1 MAIPQDIIAE
11 IKYRNDIESVISQY
25 VLLKRR
31 GKNLVGLCPFHN
43 EKTPSFTIY
52 PENGSFYCFGCKVGG
67 DVFTFT
73 GLIERLDYIESV
85 KLLADKCGVMIPEN
99 DYEDNTIQRLK
110 QTILEINRESAR
122 FYHKYLMSEGG
133 KWARDYL
140 LGRGLTLNTIK
151 KFGLGCAPDSWDS
164 LITHLKSK
172 GYSISD
178 MLQANVIA
186 KSSRGTYYD
195 RFRNRVMFPV
205 INLRGNVIA
214 FSGRINP
221 NETKGGGKYENTADT
236 PVYKKSENLFAFNYA
251 KNDCADS
258 IILVEGNMDV
268 ISLHQAGF
276 TNTVAALG
284 TAFTTE
290 QAKLISRYTKEI
302 IITFDSDLAG
312 QNAVKKAIDILKF
325 SGLSVKVLVLPEG
338 KDPDEYI
345 KKNSPEKFKAL
356 LSRAES
362 ATEYL
367 LRIEA
372 EKYNTDEAD
381 GKLKYIKAAASVL
394 AATEDD
400 LTIDLYAGKLAE
412 KYNLSRN
419 AVDSVIKK
427 IREEESARRHKKEIQ
442 NVVAPRIDR
451 TEINPEKRFNK
462 RACVAEETVI
472 AVLISH
478 PDYFSRVEDVLPPS
492 KFITALNKRIYGD
505 IYNLLKDGNNIDL
518 SLFGQRY
525 TAGEM
530 GYLVSLQSSVKAERN
545 PLQVLLDSM
554 EVIEKENLI
563 KSSREGEDDADWANR
578 MQAILEQKK
587 GEK

>member
-99 DYEDNTIQRLK
+99 DYEDNSIQRLK

-164 LITHLKSK
+164 LIIHLKSK
-172 GYSISD
+172 GYSIPD

-268 ISLHQAGF
+268 NSLHQAGF

-381 GKLKYIKAAASVL
+381 GKLKYIKAAAYVL

-462 RACVAEETVI
+462 RACVAAETVI